1 MSLVLS
7 SYELRKV
14 LRRAYED
21 VKRGNYRIRD
31 LALAALAFMTGTGVE
46 DLLELRVDD
55 IYPEDRV
62 LVIRERTREGFVRK
76 RIRVDDDL
84 FWGIISDYLKTLSR
98 DRVYLFDLG
107 LVKAREILDRF
118 IRRYVVPYR
127 ERLEVLNL

>member
-1 MSLVLS
+1 VLS
-7 SYELRKV
+7 SYELRRIM
-14 LRRAYED
+14 RRAYED

-31 LALAALAFMTGTGVE
+31 LALAAMAFMTGTGVE

-55 IYPEDRV
+55 IYLEDRR
-62 LVIRERTREGFVRK
+62 LVIRERTREGFVKK

-98 DRVYLFDLG
+98 DRVYIFDFG

-118 IRRYVVPYR
+118 IRRYVEPYR

>member
-84 FWGIISDYLKTLSR
+84 FWGIISDYLKTLPR
-98 DRVYLFDLG
+98 DRVYLFDFG